1 MTNRRKKFIKGI
13 IGPPAR
19 ESDFWDREEELA
31 MIWGALE
38 TSSVLLLAPRR
49 FGKTSIMLKILDEPK
64 PGWKSFYLDT
74 EWIEGPGDFIVELI
88 ARLAEKGAV
97 GKIWGKIQEKVVGA
111 VDRIDEIGVSE
122 FKISLR
128 QRMKKEWREKGT
140 EFLKTLMEVEG
151 QIILITDELSLLVY
165 RLHRNSKQEAE
176 EFLTW
181 LRGMR
186 HIPELLPKIR
196 WLMGGSI
203 GMGQVLKDVGIGSQ
217 VINDLQIVNVR
228 EFSNEKA
235 REFIKILLETV
246 GRFRNVPIGII
257 NKILEVIECPIPYFV
272 QILIRECLNEMVR
285 QKKSELS
292 EAIIDKAYKEGVL
305 AAYNRTYFDH
315 YYERLQKYYGEE
327 KALLAKNLLTMIA
340 RRGIVSKTELF
351 KVYDIATQGTGTEDT
366 FSDLL
371 TELENDFYVVLNM
384 ENNTYRFATK
394 VLRDWWLRFHTF

>member
-64 PGWKSFYLDT
+64 LGWKSFYLDT